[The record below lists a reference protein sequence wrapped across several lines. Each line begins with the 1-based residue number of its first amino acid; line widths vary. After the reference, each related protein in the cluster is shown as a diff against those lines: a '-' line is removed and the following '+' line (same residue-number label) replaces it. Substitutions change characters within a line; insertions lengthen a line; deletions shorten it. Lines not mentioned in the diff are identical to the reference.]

1 MWPAVRSYPRHHLE
15 KRRQKVRQNR
25 MLADSTLKK
34 IFFPHFIFL
43 HPAPTNCHF
52 TILPS
57 IPKLYLHSNNSGLFV
72 MFSAHSTV
80 WRKQKSGLE
89 YWGYAWSSKTQRVRC
104 PHTMFESGDFSLQID
119 NVKEE
124 DGGVYSCRVE
134 RGVQVIEKTVTL
146 RITRGKKHGET
157 KTFSPLHEFVK
168 SVLKIGIN
176 N

>member
-1 MWPAVRSYPRHHLE
+1 
-15 KRRQKVRQNR
+15 
-25 MLADSTLKK
+25 
-34 IFFPHFIFL
+34 
-43 HPAPTNCHF
+43 
-52 TILPS
+52 
-57 IPKLYLHSNNSGLFV
+57 

-124 DGGVYSCRVE
+124 DGGVYTCRVE
-134 RGVQVIEKTVTL
+134 RGVQVIEKIVTL
-146 RITRGKKHGET
+146 RITRGKKHGQT
-157 KTFSPLHEFVK
+157 KTFSPLHELVK